1 MKRSHVQDESQ
12 NYRSKIWQKNMYL
25 NDHDDDEFTDDE
37 LNSTD
42 HHNKRILQK
51 TPSAS
56 SQKTDDSADTPSS
69 DKSRLIN
76 VPLLLHCCALSI
88 LFTSC
93 NVL

>member
-1 MKRSHVQDESQ
+1 MKRSHVEDESL
-12 NYRSKIWQKNMYL
+12 NYRSKIWQKNRDL

-37 LNSTD
+37 LNST
-42 HHNKRILQK
+42 NKRLLQR

-76 VPLLLHCCALSI
+76 LPLLLHCCALSI